1 MGMMETADVKT
12 EFEKLYFDIAGDPEP
27 VQLSRLRTSF
37 SEVISRIHLQR

>member
-27 VQLSRLRTSF
+27 VPHRFRK
-37 SEVISRIHLQR
+37 